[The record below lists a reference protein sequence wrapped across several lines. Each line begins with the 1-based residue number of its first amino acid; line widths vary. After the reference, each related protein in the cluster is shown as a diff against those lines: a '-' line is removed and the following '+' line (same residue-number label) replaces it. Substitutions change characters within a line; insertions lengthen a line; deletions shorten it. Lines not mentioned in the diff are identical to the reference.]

1 MTTSPTITER
11 QALATGWDSDPSR
24 SLSLSADAH
33 TDPRWFD
40 VETWL
45 VPNKTHYASAQLWI
59 LDGGAN
65 DQTQEIQ
72 NHERP
77 K

>member
-1 MTTSPTITER
+1 VTTSPTITER
-11 QALATGWDSDPSR
+11 QALATDWDPDPSR

-33 TDPRWFD
+33 TGPRWFD

-45 VPNKTHYASAQLWI
+45 VPNKTHYASTQLWI

-65 DQTQEIQ
+65 DQTREIQ

>member
-1 MTTSPTITER
+1 MTTSPTIAQR
-11 QALATGWDSDPSR
+11 QALAAGWDPDPSR

-33 TDPRWFD
+33 PDLRWFD
-40 VETWL
+40 VEAWL
-45 VPNKTHYASAQLWI
+45 VPSKTHCASTQLWI

-65 DQTQEIQ
+65 DQIQEIQ